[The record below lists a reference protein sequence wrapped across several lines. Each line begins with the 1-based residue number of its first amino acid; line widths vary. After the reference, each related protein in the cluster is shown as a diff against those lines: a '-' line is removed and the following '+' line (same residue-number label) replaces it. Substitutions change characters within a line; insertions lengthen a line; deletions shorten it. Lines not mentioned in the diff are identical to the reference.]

1 MSKIAKHIAAG
12 VFLTLWKATGYRV
25 KKITRFSGSDDL
37 KTIAIFSTTA
47 LGDFLIN
54 TPAINA
60 IKTRWPE
67 ARLLLV
73 VNERNKGL
81 AVGSPLFDEIYYW
94 NGKANGVL
102 KLSKTLRKRRVDATF
117 ILHSRVPYDI
127 IVASLARSRYI
138 FKDVYYS
145 DYQNRDTFL
154 LKNFLSAHY
163 DNRQNGNLH
172 HIHQKT
178 RLLSSIG
185 IDIPSEEMFIPA
197 PYTKAAPDQTV
208 IGIHAGASQQDRC
221 WPVEKFT
228 QLIQS
233 VLEAH
238 PEVTIELIGS
248 AGEKA
253 LNQRIIDGLPYSSD
267 RVRNVAGTTN
277 LQQLAT
283 KITSF
288 TCLVVGDTGPLH
300 VAIAVK
306 TPVVGL
312 FGGQMYVDGAAP
324 LQDHEIHHVI
334 MSKDENAGLRAISV
348 AEVKAAIDACIR
360 QKAPFIR

>member
-12 VFLTLWKATGYRV
+12 VFLTLWKATGYSV
-25 KKITRFSGSDDL
+25 KKISRFSEQDDL

-47 LGDFLIN
+47 LGDFLLN

-60 IKTRWPE
+60 IKTRWPS

-73 VNERNKGL
+73 VNARNKGL
-81 AVGSPLFDEIYYW
+81 AAGSPLFDEIYYW

-102 KLSKTLRKRRVDATF
+102 TLSKTLRKQRVDATF

-138 FKDVYYS
+138 FKDVYFS
-145 DYQNRDTFL
+145 DYQNRNTFL
-154 LKNFLSAHY
+154 LAGFLSAHY
-163 DNRQNGNLH
+163 DNRLNGNLH

-178 RLLSSIG
+178 RLLSSVG

-197 PYTKAAPDQTV
+197 PYTRENPDHTV
-208 IGIHAGASQQDRC
+208 IGMHAGASQQDRC

-228 QLIQS
+228 QLIQA
-233 VLEAH
+233 VLENH
-238 PEVTIELIGS
+238 PDVTIELIGS

-253 LNQRIIDGLPYSSD
+253 LNQRIIDGLPFPSE
-267 RVRNVAGTTN
+267 RVKNVAGTTN

-283 KITSF
+283 KISGF

-300 VAIAVK
+300 IAIAVK

-324 LQDHEIHHVI
+324 LQDHEIHKII
-334 MSKDENAGLRAISV
+334 MSKDESAGIHAIAV
-348 AEVKAAIDACIR
+348 AEVNAAINECIA
-360 QKAPFIR
+360 QKASH